1 MLVRLL
7 AWHPVLDA
15 LSFSCVV
22 SGLCSNPIWLHKIH
36 WKDGCTFWCV
46 VGPQEGGVVV
56 CSWALCFLLYIH
68 LSVLICEEVFW
79 FMDTAVTLGILTVD
93 WGQHTEISKLGA
105 WGNMMI
111 RPHATCIKT
120 WFSMVY
126 FVDPTWRSKTA
137 FGWICKSTA
146 HWDIH
151 IPWVLQCGEV
161 CDPSAAMGQCFV
173 AFLCSLRC
181 LVDGGANS
189 CKPIGGE
196 IHWLRFMLQICGKY
210 ESARANQQHWPIIS
224 PVFPTTLVEAMWDVW
239 LYDDV
244 SSALKQWYA

>member
-79 FMDTAVTLGILTVD
+79 FMDAAVTLGILTVD
-93 WGQHTEISKLGA
+93 WGQHPEISKLGA

-137 FGWICKSTA
+137 FGWICRSKA
-146 HWDIH
+146 RWDIH
-151 IPWVLQCGEV
+151 IPWVLQCEAISMEKSVTPALQCGNALL
-161 CDPSAAMGQCFV
+161 PSFAV
-173 AFLCSLRC
+173 W
-181 LVDGGANS
+181 GA
-189 CKPIGGE
+189 
-196 IHWLRFMLQICGKY
+196 L
-210 ESARANQQHWPIIS
+210 
-224 PVFPTTLVEAMWDVW
+224 
-239 LYDDV
+239 
-244 SSALKQWYA
+244 